1 MTRAFR
7 ARFLLTSTH
16 PAVLSRLMV
25 PDRAHASAAL
35 ALVCLAMAAVPA
47 RGSAQDP
54 GYAITKRY
62 QLGGEGDWDYLTFDT
77 AAHRLFIARESHVVV
92 VNPDNGAVI
101 GDIPNTPKVH
111 GIALAYELGRGYITA
126 AGDTAVHIFDLKTL
140 QPLGTV
146 KVGLRDDAIVY
157 DPGTKYVVSMNGKA
171 HSASVIDARTEK
183 VVATIPLPG
192 SPEFAVTD
200 NHGTVYVNTED
211 TSLLVEIDLKA
222 LKVARSWSVA
232 PCEGPSGLA
241 FDRAHGRLFSGCHN
255 QMMAVSD
262 ASVGKVIAT
271 VPIGRGVD
279 ANRYDPGTGLA
290 FSSNGEGT
298 LTVVHED
305 SPTHFS
311 VRGDLETQSG
321 ARTMALDP
329 KTHTVYLVTARFAP
343 TAEHQ
348 VPKWPPA
355 PGTFVLLVAERK

>member
-1 MTRAFR
+1 VHLR
-7 ARFLLTSTH
+7 LLF
-16 PAVLSRLMV
+16 PG
-25 PDRAHASAAL
+25 RAHACAAL
-35 ALVCLAMAAVPA
+35 ALVGLMIATVPA
-47 RGSAQDP
+47 PGSAQDP

-62 QLGGEGDWDYLTFDT
+62 QLGGEGDWDYLAFDT
-77 AAHRLFIARESHVVV
+77 AAHRLFIARESHVLV
-92 VNPDNGAVI
+92 VNPDNGTVI
-101 GDIPNTPKVH
+101 GDIPNTPQVH
-111 GIALAYELGRGYITA
+111 GIALAYELGRGFITA
-126 AGDTAVHIFDLKTL
+126 AGDTAVHIFDLQTL
-140 QPLGTV
+140 RPLGTI

-157 DPGTKYVVSMNGKA
+157 DPATKYVVSMNGKA
-171 HSASVIDARTEK
+171 HSASVIDARASR

-200 NHGTVYVNTED
+200 NRGTVYVNTED

-241 FDRAHGRLFSGCHN
+241 FDRAHDRLFSGCHN
-255 QMMAVSD
+255 QMMAISD
-262 ASVGKVIAT
+262 AQAGKVVAT

-290 FSSNGEGT
+290 FSSNGDGT

-305 SPTHFS
+305 SPSKFT
-311 VRGDLETQSG
+311 VVGNLTTQPG

-329 KTHTVYLVTARFAP
+329 KTHTIYLVTAKFAP
-343 TAEHQ
+343 TVGRQ

-355 PGTFVLLVAERK
+355 PETFVLLVAEKK

>member
-1 MTRAFR
+1 MNLRLPFPGRTH
-7 ARFLLTSTH
+7 AR
-16 PAVLSRLMV
+16 
-25 PDRAHASAAL
+25 AAL
-35 ALVCLAMAAVPA
+35 ALASLAMATIPA
-47 RGSAQDP
+47 PGAAQDP
-54 GYAITKRY
+54 GYAVIRRY

-77 AAHRLFIARESHVVV
+77 AAHRLFIARESHVLV

-101 GDIPNTPKVH
+101 GDIANTPKVH
-111 GIALAYELGRGYITA
+111 GVALAHDLGRGFITA

-171 HSASVIDARTEK
+171 HSASVIDARTAR
-183 VVATIPLPG
+183 VLATIPLPG

-211 TSLLVEIDLKA
+211 TSLLVVIDLKTM
-222 LKVARSWSVA
+222 KVARQWSVA

-241 FDRAHGRLFSGCHN
+241 FDRAHQRLFSGCHN
-255 QMMAVSD
+255 QMMAISD
-262 ASVGKVIAT
+262 AEAGKVIAT

-279 ANRYDPGTGLA
+279 ANRFDPGTGLA

-305 SPTHFS
+305 SPTRFT
-311 VRGDLETQSG
+311 VVGNVTTQPG
-321 ARTMALDP
+321 ARTMTLDP
-329 KTHTVYLVTARFAP
+329 KTHTIYLVTAKFAA
-343 TAEHQ
+343 TGEHQ
-348 VPKWPPA
+348 VPRWPPA
-355 PGTFVLLVAERK
+355 AGTFVLLVAEKK